1 MDRGTESPTTVFLIL
16 VERDPKR
23 VCSYGLYLLVF
34 TVSEIKTK
42 KFKLKHT
49 FQ

>member
-1 MDRGTESPTTVFLIL
+1 MFLIL

-23 VCSYGLYLLVF
+23 VCSYGLYLLIFIVL
-34 TVSEIKTK
+34 EIKTK
-42 KFKLKHT
+42 KFRLKHT